1 MAEDSPP
8 HAVQCLKAEGARQVW
23 LVDRPGEGRRI
34 VKCWPLTP
42 LRAIKLLVGLSQ
54 PQRQIRGARRLGRA
68 AIATPR
74 PCGSWRLTRRGLMP
88 SVTIELEYAPGRTAW
103 AMLNDGTLDE
113 AVGRRASRA
122 VGSLIAEFRR
132 ARLFN
137 RDLKLTNL
145 IVEWDGDEPIVRVID
160 PVGVRRMRDAVL
172 QTERM
177 LERLAVLP
185 LYHRLPLSRGMVIA
199 AVRSALTGLPSAKRR
214 AVLWQLRSHLKRQ
227 SDQWHKASDAD
238 RR

>member
-1 MAEDSPP
+1 M
-8 HAVQCLKAEGARQVW
+8 W

-42 LRAIKLLVGLSQ
+42 LRAIKMLVGLSQ
-54 PQRQIRGARRLGRA
+54 PQRQIRGARRLA
-68 AIATPR
+68 PTAIATPR
-74 PCGSWRLTRRGLMP
+74 PCGSWRLSRRDLMP
-88 SVTIELEYAPGRTAW
+88 TVVIELEYAPGETAW
-103 AMLNDGTLDE
+103 AMLNDETLGE
-113 AVGRRASRA
+113 AVRRRAARA
-122 VGSLIAEFRR
+122 VGSLVAEFRR

-145 IVEWDGDEPIVRVID
+145 IVQWAGDEPVVRVID
-160 PVGVRRMRDAVL
+160 PVGVRRMRDSVL

-185 LYHRLPLSRGMVIA
+185 LYHRLPLSRGMVMA

-214 AVLWQLRSHLKRQ
+214 AVLRRLRSHLKRQ
-227 SDQWHKASDAD
+227 SDRWHRASDAD